1 MKIIP
6 FPKQVKQDETIL
18 PYGVKA
24 CVTNFVDMEKLK
36 EQEHRKHDLEIL
48 LAAAK
53 KLGW

>member
-6 FPKQVKQDETIL
+6 FPKQIKQDEAIFSC
-18 PYGVKA
+18 GIKA
-24 CVTNFVDMEKLK
+24 CITNFTDMKELK